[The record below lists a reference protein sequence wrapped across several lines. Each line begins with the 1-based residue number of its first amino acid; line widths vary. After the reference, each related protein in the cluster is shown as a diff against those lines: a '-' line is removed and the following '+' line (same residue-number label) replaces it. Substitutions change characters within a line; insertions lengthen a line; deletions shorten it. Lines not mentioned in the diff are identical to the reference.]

1 MKSILTF
8 TILSISSICL
18 YGQSFEYSPSTQKA
32 RFQGTTGDAAIEF
45 LIREYQGSYQH
56 AQLTVRDEESHP
68 FIDFTYDD
76 GGKIILNKFEG
87 IYASELSKKTLSF
100 VNKGDTKYKLDTDT
114 GFEVFD
120 DNGNVDYKITVGNG
134 FQAYDASGNVS
145 VQIRG
150 NVGGDGR
157 VSTNELEITGG
168 SDFSENFDI
177 VAHKSVSIQPGM
189 LVSIE
194 GESGK
199 LALSSTK
206 RDKKV
211 VGIIS
216 GANGIETGMIMG
228 QKGSIADGDYP
239 IALSGRTYV
248 YANTE
253 NGPIRPGDFITT
265 SSTPGYGMKVKK
277 HKKAQGS
284 IVGKAMTSLK
294 EGSGYVLVLV
304 NLQ

>member
-1 MKSILTF
+1 MKQNYIVLLLCT
-8 TILSISSICL
+8 LVSISINA
-18 YGQSFEYSPSTQKA
+18 QEFNFDPSTGSQSLT
-32 RFQGTTGDAAIEF
+32 QGTDILYMLQVIDQSPRSIHPQLSLNSEEGPMATLGLNFNESAELK
-45 LIREYQGSYQH
+45 LINFNNINTN
-56 AQLTVRDEESHP
+56 AT
-68 FIDFTYDD
+68 INDD
-76 GGKIILNKFEG
+76 GITFHESGDKVYAITKQEG
-87 IYASELSKKTLSF
+87 LQA
-100 VNKGDTKYKLDTDT
+100 
-114 GFEVFD
+114 FD
-120 DNGNVDYKITVGNG
+120 NNGNVT
-134 FQAYDASGNVS
+134 

-150 NVGGDGR
+150 DVAGDGR

-177 VAHKSVSIQPGM
+177 ISHPASIIEPGM

-194 GESGK
+194 GTSGK

-248 YANTE
+248 YVNTE
-253 NGPIRPGDFITT
+253 NGPIEPGDFITT
-265 SSTPGYGMKVKK
+265 SSVPGYGMKVKK
-277 HKKAQGS
+277 YKKAQGA